1 MISLHL
7 RQLTHFVFNR
17 FFFNFLHNLFE
28 STKTMEAGTIASWN
42 FSEGDAFEAGSVLAE
57 IETDKATMGFEA
69 QDPGVIAKILVPS
82 GVEVVDRVARVSSLF
97 TSYIQ
102 ELKPT
107 FIGFC
112 PSTYLVFLCML
123 FLLHPW
129 RAHRVFRVTLFRLLC
144 LCLPSLEPTNCF
156 LVAVVRWSTWRLL
169 RQQVKVGTP
178 VVVVVDEA
186 EDPAALVAAF
196 KDFTADAGSSDAA
209 AASGD
214 ASSSAAG
221 AAETAAA
228 APAAADSKPSH
239 GRVPSIQFQGKAGWA
254 ARRAGGGSSP
264 AKAAAAAP
272 AAPTAAAAPK
282 AAAPAA
288 DSGGAPA
295 GMAPRVEATA
305 ASTTNAPGN
314 DVAATTMRKVIAKRL
329 AESKGSV
336 PHFYASVE
344 CELDNILAFRKT
356 LAKDYDT
363 KVRV

>member
-1 MISLHL
+1 
-7 RQLTHFVFNR
+7 
-17 FFFNFLHNLFE
+17 
-28 STKTMEAGTIASWN
+28 
-42 FSEGDAFEAGSVLAE
+42 
-57 IETDKATMGFEA
+57 
-69 QDPGVIAKILVPS
+69 
-82 GVEVVDRVARVSSLF
+82 
-97 TSYIQ
+97 
-102 ELKPT
+102 
-107 FIGFC
+107 
-112 PSTYLVFLCML
+112 
-123 FLLHPW
+123 
-129 RAHRVFRVTLFRLLC
+129 
-144 LCLPSLEPTNCF
+144 
-156 LVAVVRWSTWRLL
+156 
-169 RQQVKVGTP
+169 VGTP

-186 EDPAALVAAF
+186 DDPAALVAAF
-196 KDFTADAGSSDAA
+196 KDFTADAGSGDAA

-214 ASSSAAG
+214 ASSSAG

-282 AAAPAA
+282 AAAAPTAA
-288 DSGGAPA
+288 AGGGALA

-329 AESKGSV
+329 AESKSSV